1 MGSDPTAT
9 QHRVPAEERLNI
21 FALVIYIPGP
31 LGRFL
36 DDLRRELAPACN
48 PHAHVSVLPPRSLA
62 VDWEEAS
69 DYVRGLLEPR
79 PPFQV
84 DLGNVNVFPVTNVT
98 YLEVEKGAAELRSMH
113 AAMIRGPLQ
122 FDEPFVYHPH
132 ITLAQEIP
140 PEFAADVHET
150 ARRRWQE
157 YRGVRS
163 FYAEHAVFVRNTED
177 NCWIDL
183 AEFHFGAIPV
193 KI

>member
-9 QHRVPAEERLNI
+9 QRRVLAEERLNV
-21 FALVIYIPGP
+21 FALVIYIPGS

-69 DYVRGLLEPR
+69 DYARALLEPR

-84 DLGNVNVFPVTNVT
+84 DVGSVNVFPVTNVT

-113 AAMIRGPLQ
+113 AAMLRGPLQ

-140 PEFAADVHET
+140 PELAADVHET

-157 YRGVRS
+157 YRGIRS
-163 FYAEHAVFVRNTED
+163 FHAEHAVFVRNTED

-183 AEFHFGAIPV
+183 AEFRFGAIPV